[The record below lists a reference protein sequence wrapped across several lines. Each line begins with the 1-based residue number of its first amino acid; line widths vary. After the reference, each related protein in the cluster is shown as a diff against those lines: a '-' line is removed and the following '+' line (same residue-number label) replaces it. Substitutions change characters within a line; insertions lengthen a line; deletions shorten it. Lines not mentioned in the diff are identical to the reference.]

1 MKEGKEE
8 VLKYANAIGAI
19 FDKSNINLEGSITD
33 NDLYSALKLIL
44 KYSDDIKIPVT
55 HNGLG
60 YNNLILCHYYFKNA
74 G

>member
-1 MKEGKEE
+1 MGLLALLDNRMKEGKEE

-44 KYSDDIKIPVT
+44 KYSDDIKFQLPIMD
-55 HNGLG
+55 
-60 YNNLILCHYYFKNA
+60 
-74 G
+74 